1 MTVDTQTALLQEDR
15 DHLVHPL
22 QHPSDHQHPVAFV
35 RGRGSI
41 LTDIEGKQY
50 IDGLSCL
57 WNVNVGHGRREL
69 AEAGARQMEQLAF
82 ASAYIGSSNVPA
94 IELAARLA
102 MLTPRAEGRPS
113 LSTTFFT
120 TGGGESNDT
129 AFKTARFYWHLRNQ

>member
-22 QHPSDHQHPVAFV
+22 QHPSDHQRPVVFV
-35 RGRGSI
+35 RGRGTI
-41 LTDIEGKQY
+41 LTDIEGKQS

-69 AEAGARQMEQLAF
+69 AEAAAQQMSQLAF
-82 ASAYIGSSNVPA
+82 NNSYTGFANPPS

-102 MLTPRAEGRPS
+102 R
-113 LSTTFFT
+113 
-120 TGGGESNDT
+120 
-129 AFKTARFYWHLRNQ
+129 